1 MLEEPRTELAG
12 LLLVVEFIFWL
23 RDDAESAV
31 DLPLE
36 VSGICM
42 SLLLLSRALRD
53 LALLETETGIR
64 LLELAGTDGDDG
76 ACGLLIWACIR
87 LNSTKSFST
96 RMRRVKYFRLKLKK
110 LNQINSKFMFLVL
123 FLNILSLFF
132 KARSN
137 HGCFNASS
145 NEVL

>member
-64 LLELAGTDGDDG
+64 LLELLLAGTDGDCDGEAG
-76 ACGLLIWACIR
+76 ACGLAIWARIL
-87 LNSTKSFST
+87 LNSSKSLGTWKS
-96 RMRRVKYFRLKLKK
+96 R
-110 LNQINSKFMFLVL
+110 
-123 FLNILSLFF
+123 
-132 KARSN
+132 
-137 HGCFNASS
+137 
-145 NEVL
+145 